1 MKRSNPHDPSL
12 RSMHIVAGMLFL
24 LLLFLFAGFLR
35 YSWGVEKVYAARE
48 LSTPLRFAEK
58 YCDGYFTRIER
69 QHRIL
74 GLELL
79 QQNGTVAAAKAI
91 VMLNN
96 YKGINHDQRWF
107 SLQSASGEVIA
118 ETDTS
123 VSERRPY
130 FLSEMPVKLLANKT
144 LPEERIEL
152 ESAREGL
159 SDESLTL
166 PLRFAVR
173 DASGELK
180 YLVRSRL
187 RLGLLQDFWKTA
199 VIPQKSIFGF
209 LHHQGYLI
217 NRYSANP
224 GAVSDDFF
232 GKPSTLALTHHLQ
245 ALGFPTSGSFDIQDD
260 EEGLDQ
266 LVVYQRLTAHP
277 VTIFAAVPM
286 SYVRANWWSRV
297 KVPTILVLALV
308 LIGIATYWLVINQR
322 YEKRRFIRKQAQ
334 LQDVAQGV
342 IVAQE
347 QERARISHELHDEV
361 GQSLTALKITLNRAQ
376 QNLSNRERV
385 EQALV
390 AGQRMLEGLMNDV
403 RAISYRLRP
412 AEIDQLGLVAAL
424 RSHLD
429 KAIRP
434 LGQNVTLFENLGE
447 ARLSPDLELCCFRV
461 VQEALTNCLRHA
473 KASTIVV
480 SLIFEAP
487 RLRLSIKDDG
497 CGFDVARY
505 CSSKKDSTSLG
516 LVGMRER
523 VVANGGVFQIRT
535 APDGGT
541 EVVAIF
547 DKVGEN

>member
-1 MKRSNPHDPSL
+1 MTRSNPQDPSL
-12 RSMHIVAGMLFL
+12 RSMHVVAGMLFL
-24 LLLFLFAGFLR
+24 LLLLLFTGFLR
-35 YSWGVEKVYAARE
+35 YSWDVEKVYAVRE

-79 QQNGTVAAAKAI
+79 QQNGQVAADKAI

-123 VSERRPY
+123 VNERRPY

-232 GKPSTLALTHHLQ
+232 GKPSTLALTRHLH
-245 ALGFPTSGSFDIQDD
+245 ALSFPTSGSLEIQDD
-260 EEGLDQ
+260 EEGVDQ

-286 SYVRANWWSRV
+286 SYVQANWWSRV

-505 CSSKKDSTSLG
+505 YSSKKDSTSLG

-535 APDGGT
+535 ALDGGT